1 MAEDKLDKTIR
12 RVVKWDDAAHEKSME
27 KKRALPENTIYAEW
41 GDLDVRRDMLM
52 LGTMFW
58 TSLDLMDQAVRVAE
72 MEMSPEIAN
81 NVMRAIQVMTKNMP
95 KTEQRLLGTVL
106 YADAELCLKT
116 AGAASGRALTL
127 AVAHLIVKLTDE
139 GLIPDPTS
147 NLVIAALA
155 IVSEAAEDGLEGP
168 WRYIEH
174 EVVLQS
180 QRIWERAQLAGYL
193 KTMVPTV
200 RQAPVSPK

>member
-1 MAEDKLDKTIR
+1 
-12 RVVKWDDAAHEKSME
+12 
-27 KKRALPENTIYAEW
+27 
-41 GDLDVRRDMLM
+41 MLM

-58 TSLDLMDQAVRVAE
+58 MGLDHLSLLNADSGMELSAE
-72 MEMSPEIAN
+72 VPN
-81 NVMRAIQVMTKNMP
+81 HVMRSLQVMMKNVP
-95 KTEQRLLGTVL
+95 TTERNLLSIVL
-106 YADAELCLKT
+106 HRDASLCLT
-116 AGAASGRALTL
+116 ASNASNGRGVTL

-155 IVSEAAEDGLEGP
+155 IVSEAAEDGLDGP

-193 KTMVPTV
+193 KTMVPVV
-200 RQAPVSPK
+200 RVAPTRPQ